1 MISFSACACYSVMNL
16 ENTIVEE
23 LIRHYADHLRG
34 ERNVS
39 PHTLRNYLS
48 DLVQFNQFLVE
59 RELCLEPD
67 GTVDVRKV
75 DIHVARTYL
84 AALTKN
90 RKKSSMGR
98 KLAALKGFFRYLVA
112 TRHIEKDPLRLI
124 HSPEAG
130 KTAAQFSFGGRCLS
144 VVGRHQGG

>member
-1 MISFSACACYSVMNL
+1 MENL
-16 ENTIVEE
+16 IQKYV
-23 LIRHYADHLRG
+23 DHLRN

-48 DLVQFNQFLVE
+48 DLVQFSQFLVE
-59 RELCLEPD
+59 RKLCLEE
-67 GTVDVRKV
+67 GGAVNLRKV
-75 DIHVARTYL
+75 DIHVVRTYL

-112 TRHIEKDPLRLI
+112 MRQVEKDPLRLI
-124 HSPEAG
+124 HSPKQE
-130 KTAAQFSFGGRCLS
+130 KFSCRYS
-144 VVGRHQGG
+144 